1 MRRFSAQYIITNAGP
16 PLKRGIVKVAGDG
29 TIAGIEDTGGS
40 PDEREGVEFHNGIII
55 PGFVNCHCHLE
66 LSHMKDVI
74 PPRTGLAQFLKIF
87 KDARIDDPDIIED
100 SAARADASM
109 YRDGIVL
116 CSDICNTAGT
126 FGIKSRSR
134 IKYISLLE
142 VFGIEASKALRRM
155 TEIRQLA
162 DKAEKAGLE
171 WWIVPHAVYSISLS
185 LFALLRE
192 ETLNNRVSSLHFM
205 ETRAEKMLLRD
216 HSGPLMDSYRE
227 SELITGRP
235 ETAGSHTEAVMKYV
249 TQSGNLILVHNTF
262 AEREVVR
269 EVNRRGRVSWCLCPK
284 ANMYIEGNMPPLGM
298 LMEEG
303 CTIVTGTDSYA
314 SNDTLSI
321 LEEVKLLQHH
331 NPALPLSTLISF
343 ATING
348 ARALGEEKLYGSIE
362 EGKKPGLL
370 LLKNTDLQGMRLLP
384 ETKVT
389 RLI

>member
-1 MRRFSAQYIITNAGP
+1 MRQFSAQYIITNAGP

-29 TIAGIEDTGGS
+29 TIAGIEDTGGC
-40 PDEREGVEFHNGIII
+40 PDEKEGIEFHNGIII

-74 PPRTGLAQFLKIF
+74 PPRTGLARFLKLF
-87 KDARIDDPDIIED
+87 KDAREDDPAIIEA
-100 SAARADASM
+100 SADRADASM
-109 YRDGIVL
+109 YSDGIVL
-116 CSDICNTAGT
+116 CGDICNTAGT
-126 FGIKSRSR
+126 FEVKRRSR
-134 IKYISLLE
+134 IKYLSFLE
-142 VFGIEASKALRRM
+142 VFGIEPSKALRRM
-155 TEIRQLA
+155 TEIKKLA
-162 DKAEKAGLE
+162 VQAEDAGLD
-171 WWIVPHAVYSISLS
+171 WHIVHHAVYSISLS
-185 LFALLRE
+185 LFSLLRE

-205 ETRAEKMLLRD
+205 ETRAEKILLKD

-235 ETAGSHTEAVMKYV
+235 ETAGSHTEAVMKHV
-249 TQSGNLILVHNTF
+249 TSSGNLILVHNTF

-269 EVNRRGRVSWCLCPK
+269 EVNRRGRVFWCLCPK

-321 LEEVKLLQHH
+321 LGEIKLLQDHF
-331 NPALPLSTLISF
+331 PSVPLSDLISF

-348 ARALGEEKLYGSIE
+348 ARALGEEELFGSIE

-370 LLKNTDLQGMRLLP
+370 LLKNADLQAMRLLP
-384 ETKVT
+384 ETNVT